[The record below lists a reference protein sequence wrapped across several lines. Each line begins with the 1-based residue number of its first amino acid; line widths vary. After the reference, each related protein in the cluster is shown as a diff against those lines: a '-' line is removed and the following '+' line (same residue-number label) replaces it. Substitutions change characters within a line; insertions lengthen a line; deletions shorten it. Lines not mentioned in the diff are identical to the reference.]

1 MYTLFD
7 VGSAVWVLCAPRML
21 PKSGDNVQSLQ
32 ALRDNRVTFS
42 ENSTTHC
49 NKSRSIGP
57 RLLFEL
63 SCGRALFTR
72 GRHTTYLLPFW
83 CRDSFYPQPLG
94 RQKSLKRVG
103 DCSNAPQFLRFAVT
117 WKQALISRFCS
128 SALGPIRH
136 RRDALRAGGATRR
149 ERWRLALS
157 SRMAISLG
165 SASKMPPLEGQRK
178 STGDRRAGQR
188 GWEYD
193 AMQIFLDPSCMRF
206 NENANAAMCTGAR
219 LCLDGDVHVLAE
231 RDQQA
236 HQALAGEVC
245 KVAR

>member
-1 MYTLFD
+1 MCAKNA
-7 VGSAVWVLCAPRML
+7 SQVWGQCPEFAGPPRQ
-21 PKSGDNVQSLQ
+21 P
-32 ALRDNRVTFS
+32 RDLS

-63 SCGRALFTR
+63 SWGRALFTR

-103 DCSNAPQFLRFAVT
+103 DCSNAPQFLRSAVT

-136 RRDALRAGGATRR
+136 RRDALRAGGATPAGA
-149 ERWRLALS
+149 LAP
-157 SRMAISLG
+157 RVEFTNGDQPGVRVKKAG
-165 SASKMPPLEGQRK
+165 S
-178 STGDRRAGQR
+178 RRAAKKHR
-188 GWEYD
+188 
-193 AMQIFLDPSCMRF
+193 
-206 NENANAAMCTGAR
+206 
-219 LCLDGDVHVLAE
+219 
-231 RDQQA
+231 
-236 HQALAGEVC
+236 
-245 KVAR
+245 